1 MEFADMFLSP
11 LGKEYCYLYYILMVF
26 SLINLFI
33 GGLLILKNLIE
44 SNKKDI
50 VNNIFG
56 ALVGGSALVVEYIL
70 SRLIYSMCV
79 KAL

>member
-1 MEFADMFLSP
+1 MEFSDMFLSP

-44 SNKKDI
+44 SNKKDN

-56 ALVGGSALVVEYIL
+56 ALVGGSVLVVEYIL

>member
-1 MEFADMFLSP
+1 MEFSDMFLSP

-44 SNKKDI
+44 SNKKDN
-50 VNNIFG
+50 VKNIFG
-56 ALVGGSALVVEYIL
+56 ALVGGSVLVVEYIL

>member
-1 MEFADMFLSP
+1 MFLSP

-44 SNKKDI
+44 SNKKDN

-56 ALVGGSALVVEYIL
+56 ALVGGSTLVVEYIL